1 MSVRI
6 PTSPK
11 SEVTGPV
18 VYPESDGE
26 PMAETE
32 VHILA
37 LIDLLST
44 LRFHYRSQPDFYV
57 IGNMFLYYQ
66 EGNPN
71 ARKAPD
77 LMVVKGIDTSFLRRT
92 FKTWEEKAVPSVI
105 VELTS
110 KDTWQEDLGPK
121 KTVYA
126 QLGVAEYI
134 MFDPLHE
141 YLPHRLQGYR
151 LVGKEYVAIEN
162 ESEECLVSKELELR
176 LCPEGTYLRM
186 NDVKTGKR
194 ILAPEESYSLAK
206 EALEQAEQEK
216 RRADQEE
223 RRADQEKH
231 RADQER
237 QHAEQ
242 EKQRAEAAEAEV
254 ARLRAMLEKRQD
266 GNP

>member
-26 PMAETE
+26 PMAEME

-126 QLGVAEYI
+126 QLGVCRV
-134 MFDPLHE
+134 H
-141 YLPHRLQGYR
+141 H
-151 LVGKEYVAIEN
+151 V
-162 ESEECLVSKELELR
+162 
-176 LCPEGTYLRM
+176 
-186 NDVKTGKR
+186 
-194 ILAPEESYSLAK
+194 
-206 EALEQAEQEK
+206 
-216 RRADQEE
+216 
-223 RRADQEKH
+223 
-231 RADQER
+231 
-237 QHAEQ
+237 
-242 EKQRAEAAEAEV
+242 
-254 ARLRAMLEKRQD
+254 
-266 GNP
+266 